1 MSLRDQIITQTKL
14 PARRFTPEGFPAE
27 VEVRGMSGAQRAE
40 FQDFL
45 RANKD
50 AGEEIDMREFYPLL
64 TLGHVYDPATGDRV
78 FTDSDKAV
86 VMGLPGSALEQIAK
100 AALELSGLDNKSG
113 GESPAPAGKD

>member
-1 MSLRDQIITQTKL
+1 MSLRDQIISQTKL

-50 AGEEIDMREFYPLL
+50 TGEEIDMREFYPLL

-78 FTDSDKAV
+78 FTDSDKAI

-113 GESPAPAGKD
+113 SESPAAAGTD

>member
-45 RANKD
+45 RANKE
-50 AGEEIDMREFYPLL
+50 AGADVDMREFYPLL
-64 TLGHVYDPATGDRV
+64 TLGHVYDPTTGDRV
-78 FTDSDKAV
+78 FTDSDQAV
-86 VMGLPGSALEQIAK
+86 VLGLPGSALEQIAK

-113 GESPAPAGKD
+113 GESQAPAGKD